1 MILGAIDIGSNA
13 ARLLITETA
22 EYAKGQVVYNKVNL
36 FRVPLRLGF
45 DVFATGTLSE
55 DRHLAL
61 LDTMFAFSKLMQ
73 VHKVQHHKIAAT
85 SALRDAQNG
94 KQVIEDVLKHTGLQ
108 IKIISGDE
116 EAAMLFE
123 SHAAEEISNGNHHLY
138 IDVGGGSTELTLF
151 VDGEIKFKHS
161 YNVGTIRFLT
171 NTLNNNEW
179 QEMKAQCKLFAK
191 QYNKLDA
198 IGTGGNINKAYSLG
212 KLKEGKP
219 MDLDYLKKFHEELSE
234 LSLQERMAKYK
245 LKADRADVL
254 VPALLIYSSVMKWT
268 GCKQIYVPNIGVADG
283 LIRALYKELGF

>member
-13 ARLLITETA
+13 VRLLITETS
-22 EYAKGQVVYNKVNL
+22 EYVKGQVVYNKVNL

-45 DVFATGTLSE
+45 DVFGTGKLGQE
-55 DRHLAL
+55 RIQAL
-61 LDTMFAFSKLMQ
+61 ENTMLAFSKLMQ

-94 KQVIEDVLKHTGLQ
+94 KEVIATILKDTGLQ
-108 IKIISGDE
+108 INIISGDE

-123 SHAAEEISNGNHHLY
+123 SHAAEEISNGNYHLY

-151 VDGEIKFKHS
+151 VDGAIKFKHS

-171 NTLNNNEW
+171 NTLDDDEW
-179 QEMKAQCKLFAK
+179 QEMKAQCKQFAK
-191 QYNKLDA
+191 QYAKLDA
-198 IGTGGNINKAYSLG
+198 IGTGGNINKAYSLS

-219 MDLDYLKKFHEELSE
+219 MDLDALKRYHEELSA
-234 LSLQERMAKYK
+234 LTIQERMAKFK
-245 LKADRADVL
+245 LKADRADVI